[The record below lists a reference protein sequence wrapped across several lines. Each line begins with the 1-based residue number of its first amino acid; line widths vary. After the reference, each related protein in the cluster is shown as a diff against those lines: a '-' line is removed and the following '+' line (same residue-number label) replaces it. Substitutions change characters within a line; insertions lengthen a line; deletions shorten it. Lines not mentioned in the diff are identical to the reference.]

1 MAMSVD
7 DANDD
12 FPGNSRIILLT
23 STCKVVK
30 TENTSTSKYCEAEI
44 DICRKTTFSKKS
56 LTGPG
61 FFLCLKY
68 REPAYF

>member
-7 DANDD
+7 DANDN
-12 FPGNSRIILLT
+12 FPENSKIVLLT

-30 TENTSTSKYCEAEI
+30 TENTSQNIARLKI

-61 FFLCLKY
+61 FSLCLKY